1 MAMSITRSRGETRRT
16 EALATQIAGMATP
29 CVGCTNCRG
38 LCQELIEAIAVVES
52 VELPVAKAQQ
62 LRVAVARTIVL
73 QATVT
78 RQKAVIDFTRND
90 DAIFS
95 IT

>member
-38 LCQELIEAIAVVES
+38 LCQELIEAIV
-52 VELPVAKAQQ
+52 LPD
-62 LRVAVARTIVL
+62 LIL
-73 QATVT
+73 NAT
-78 RQKAVIDFTRND
+78 RG
-90 DAIFS
+90 
-95 IT
+95 

>member
-1 MAMSITRSRGETRRT
+1 MAVVVSVVVAMIAVTAEIEATAVVVVADVDAATGE
-16 EALATQIAGMATP
+16 
-29 CVGCTNCRG
+29 VVV
-38 LCQELIEAIAVVES
+38 IEAIAVVES